1 MARTRFSSRRGF
13 SRPARRKLV
22 WVRNAQGVVIN
33 PGGTFS
39 SFPLGQFEGSYGAQ
53 LIGCTVMRIRGV
65 MSACIVGNATPAGS
79 EAYAAVRFA
88 IRITDHSDLA
98 IGDYAIGALY
108 GNQAQADW
116 FCFEPFMLDNG
127 GTTTAG
133 NEVDTTAASEI
144 RRIDVKSR
152 RKLEELD
159 QVVEILAGAPAP
171 GSTQPPE
178 NTAGVRLRWDL
189 SYLVALP

>member
-1 MARTRFSSRRGF
+1 MVMRRSSNRRAP
-13 SRPARRKLV
+13 RAPRRKLV
-22 WVRNAQGVVIN
+22 WVRNAQGVVIG
-33 PGGTFS
+33 PGGNFS

-53 LIGCTVMRIRGV
+53 LIGCTIMRIRGT
-65 MSACIVGNATPAGS
+65 MSACIVGNATPAGT
-79 EAYAAVRFA
+79 EAFAAIRFG
-88 IRITDHSDLA
+88 IRITDHADLA
-98 IGDYAIGALY
+98 LGDYAIGAMY

-116 FCFEPFMLDNG
+116 FCFESFMLDNG

-152 RKLEELD
+152 RRLDELD

-178 NTAGVRLRWDL
+178 NTAQVRLRWDL